1 MESAF
6 DDIYNSTV
14 DFMDAKNFMNVEA
27 KYETGE
33 INKEQVDEIK
43 KFIKEE
49 FNRDIDDFR
58 LLDFISQTLP
68 ECCQEDANYNLN
80 LDVEGIKTE
89 LKAEGFFD
97 KKIQEYADNIPEYAG
112 GPYLAMSEIIKDA
125 NDIESK
131 SIDGPE
137 KNEEAKKQKPEL
149 KEFGY

>member
-1 MESAF
+1 
-6 DDIYNSTV
+6 
-14 DFMDAKNFMNVEA
+14 MDA
-27 KYETGE
+27 
-33 INKEQVDEIK
+33 
-43 KFIKEE
+43 
-49 FNRDIDDFR
+49 
-58 LLDFISQTLP
+58 
-68 ECCQEDANYNLN
+68 
-80 LDVEGIKTE
+80 DVEGIKTE

-131 SIDGPE
+131 SIGGPE